1 MPQSFVP
8 RSFPAFNIVVPTN
21 KCTSSPLA
29 SPEELEFSKSILDSA
44 EKSTPYGVD
53 IDELSKKLGTKL
65 QLSQ

>member
-1 MPQSFVP
+1 MSQSFVP
-8 RSFPAFNIVVPTN
+8 RSFPAFNIVVHT
-21 KCTSSPLA
+21 KKITSSPLA

-65 QLSQ
+65 QSSQ